1 MEYNEIKQL
10 ITDMENSNLE
20 EIIEHSSELEQLEEA
35 EEAVKS
41 QSTKK
46 KKIINLKKAQTAVK
60 VVENKVEETPAITNT
75 LQDTKVEEN
84 LKQITSPMVGTFYS
98 KPSTTAEPFVKV
110 GDKVKKGDVLCIIE
124 AMKLMNEIE
133 SDVDGEIAEI
143 CYQDEDLVEYGSVLF
158 KIR

>member
-20 EIIEHSSELEQLEEA
+20 EIHIELA
-35 EEAVKS
+35 DG
-41 QSTKK
+41 TKL
-46 KKIINLKKAQTAVK
+46 NMKKAQTAVK
-60 VVENKVEETPAITNT
+60 VVENKVEETPAITNI

>member
-20 EIIEHSSELEQLEEA
+20 EIHIELA
-35 EEAVKS
+35 DG
-41 QSTKK
+41 TKL
-46 KKIINLKKAQTAVK
+46 NMKKAQTAVK
-60 VVENKVEETPAITNT
+60 VVENKVEETPVITNIV
-75 LQDTKVEEN
+75 QDAKVEEN

-133 SDVDGEIAEI
+133 SDVDGEIVEI
-143 CYQDEDLVEYGSVLF
+143 CHKDEDLVEYGSMLF

>member
-20 EIIEHSSELEQLEEA
+20 EIHIELA
-35 EEAVKS
+35 DG
-41 QSTKK
+41 TKL
-46 KKIINLKKAQTAVK
+46 NMKKAQTAVK
-60 VVENKVEETPAITNT
+60 VVENKVEEKPIITHTVDNT
-75 LQDTKVEEN
+75 NVEEN
-84 LKQITSPMVGTFYS
+84 FKQITSPMVGTFYS